1 MNMIDNDY
9 HYEQCHDNYEKF
21 LYYCETIA
29 SEYEFDLDDA
39 FVSQQAEIML
49 ERNNT
54 AIIH

>member
-1 MNMIDNDY
+1 MIDNDY